1 MLAPVARRLRWFIG
15 VLIVSFGLVSFADR
29 VADERVNAA
38 YVRLQLRPEQK
49 EPFNKILKD
58 YYSRRNAMFRRET
71 ERSGSDEIGRRMK
84 ASLNSLGQK
93 TLKEMSKVL
102 DEKQMEDADSLI
114 DAATESFLSDVE
126 HRYGG

>member
-1 MLAPVARRLRWFIG
+1 LLAAVARRLRWLIG
-15 VLIVSFGLVSFADR
+15 VLVVSVGAVSFADR
-29 VADERVNAA
+29 LSDERVNAA
-38 YVRLQLRPEQK
+38 YVRMQLRPEQK

-84 ASLNSLGQK
+84 ASLNSLGEK

>member
-1 MLAPVARRLRWFIG
+1 
-15 VLIVSFGLVSFADR
+15 
-29 VADERVNAA
+29 
-38 YVRLQLRPEQK
+38 
-49 EPFNKILKD
+49 
-58 YYSRRNAMFRRET
+58 
-71 ERSGSDEIGRRMK
+71 MK

-102 DEKQMEDADSLI
+102 DEQQMEDADSLI

>member
-1 MLAPVARRLRWFIG
+1 V
-15 VLIVSFGLVSFADR
+15 VSFADR

-126 HRYGG
+126 HGYGG